1 MTAKLNSYLCN
12 VCLSFYSQN
21 KMKGM
26 KTGGRQ
32 KGTPNKDNPLKGY
45 LRTHSEE
52 YFKPKPQVDSEGHP
66 IEIVFSSKDGGT
78 TRKISL
84 ADSEGNPY
92 VMSDFD
98 VDMLKMEPDERVNA
112 ELRLLEFH
120 TPKMKSVD
128 VDMSVQES
136 KTIEDRLLELSR
148 DDDEEDE

>member
-1 MTAKLNSYLCN
+1 
-12 VCLSFYSQN
+12 
-21 KMKGM
+21 M

-52 YFKPKPQVDSEGHP
+52 YFKPKPQVDSDGSP
-66 IEIVFSSKDGGT
+66 KNLVRYNKDGEVVL
-78 TRKISL
+78 KVPL
-84 ADSEGNPY
+84 VDSEGNPY

-98 VDMLKMEPDERVNA
+98 VDMLKMDPNERVNA

-128 VDMSVQES
+128 VDMAVQER
-136 KTIEDRLLELSR
+136 KTIEDRLIELSQ
-148 DDDEEDE
+148 DDEEDED